1 MKNVFSKRKVTHGIR
16 MYATRDG
23 KQRFYGKDK
32 DYFVSTYDIE
42 VLKDEYVLA
51 KMYSYAVLDM
61 YGETLSSGFCNGTV
75 EVDTSDK
82 RARFITVSGL
92 SSNIGFAMIIDAPIS
107 ETGDNPEYIEP
118 EDEKDTPSP
127 GPSPSYGE
135 ISSFLANDFTYD
147 SDSNSYIISSM
158 SPEVKSYEILGKE
171 FTAYV
176 RDIDSLKPN
185 SSVNLFGNKF
195 RIHHINNEPL
205 VTLLESVASVMPFL
219 CSKETMTARMLYSY
233 ISTSQTGLGLEDL
246 FLDVGDEPFK

>member
-1 MKNVFSKRKVTHGIR
+1 MKNVFSKRKVTPGIR
-16 MYATRDG
+16 MYSTKDG

-42 VLKDEYVLA
+42 ILKDEYVLA
-51 KMYSYAVLDM
+51 EMYSYAVLDM
-61 YGETLSSGFCNGTV
+61 YGETLSSGFCDGVV
-75 EVDTSDK
+75 EVDTSDS

-92 SSNIGFAMIIDAPIS
+92 LSNLSSAMIIDAPIS
-107 ETGDNPEYIEP
+107 ETGDNPAYIEP

-127 GPSPSYGE
+127 APSYSE
-135 ISSFLANDFTYD
+135 ISSFLANDFTYE
-147 SDSNSYIISSM
+147 SESNSYIISTM
-158 SPEVKSYEILGKE
+158 SPEVKSYDTLGKE

-176 RDIDSLKPN
+176 KDIDSLKPN
-185 SSVNLFGNKF
+185 SSLNLFGNKF

-233 ISTSQTGLGLEDL
+233 ISTSQTGLGLEDI